1 MTALPQGPLQA
12 PTVRTVPR
20 LNRDRVT
27 LLIYAQLGLWGF
39 YIYGLGPVVPLLRD
53 EQGTSTAVASLHS
66 TGVAVGTLLGGFIF
80 PKLARRFGRARLSWM
95 SAAGIAAGVLV
106 FCTVRPLA
114 ATLPIVVVISVFG
127 TMLVTGVNAM
137 LSAKHGPAAPS
148 ALSEA
153 NAVAAGLGILSP
165 LIIGFAVSTGLGW
178 RPGLGVEVVLIGAVA
193 LVALLGR
200 IRLPAADG
208 PVVVAGSRP
217 EPLSGTYWLAWSL
230 LVFTASI
237 EVCLSL
243 WSADVLRSH
252 AGMSPGAASGAVAA
266 VMVGMLLGRILGGR
280 IALRVAS
287 PQLLLGAFG
296 LSLAGFA
303 LFWVSPVPLLAI
315 AGLFIL
321 GLGNAMH
328 YPLGI
333 AMAMAAAPDQPD
345 RASAYTAYSI
355 GIGFGVAPVALGAVA
370 DLVHDP
376 RIAFL
381 LLPVFLAAAAAVAY
395 RLRSSLPVPAPVPS
409 PVGPIG
415 GGPS

>member
-1 MTALPQGPLQA
+1 
-12 PTVRTVPR
+12 VPR
-20 LNRDRVT
+20 LIRDRVT

-39 YIYGLGPVVPLLRD
+39 YIYGFGPVVPLLRD

-66 TGVAVGTLLGGFIF
+66 TGLAVGTLLGGFIF
-80 PKLARRFGRARLSWM
+80 PRLARRFGRARLSWI

-106 FCTVRPLA
+106 LCTVRPLA
-114 ATLPIVVVISVFG
+114 ATLSIVVVISVFG

-153 NAVAAGLGILSP
+153 NAVAAGLGIVAP
-165 LIIGFAVSTGLGW
+165 LIIGVTVSTGLGW
-178 RPGLGVEVVLIGAVA
+178 RPGLGVEIVLIGAVA

-208 PVVVAGSRP
+208 PVLVAGSRP
-217 EPLSGTYWLAWSL
+217 ERLSRTYWLAWSL
-230 LVFTASI
+230 LLFTASI
-237 EVCLSL
+237 EVCVSL

-266 VMVGMLLGRILGGR
+266 VMVGMLLGRIVGSR
-280 IALRVAS
+280 IALRLGT

-296 LSLAGFA
+296 VSLAGFA
-303 LFWVSPVPLLAI
+303 LFWASPVPLLAV

-321 GLGNAMH
+321 GLGNATH

-333 AMAMAAAPDQPD
+333 AMAMAAAPEQPD
-345 RASAYTAYSI
+345 RASAYTAYAV
-355 GIGFGVAPVALGAVA
+355 GVGFGVAPVALGAVA
-370 DLVHDP
+370 DLARDP

-381 LLPVFLAAAAAVAY
+381 LLPVFLAAAAVVTY
-395 RLRSSLPVPAPVPS
+395 RLRSSLSAAAPVPS
-409 PVGPIG
+409 PVAPSG